1 MASRSS
7 VLRVDEPTVSVLD
20 HKLYQDCYS
29 VTRQDLSYTHSMRAA
44 QVFFCAR
51 VPGMTRNIMAIVDHR
66 SLASDILEG
75 VGGQG
80 NVDSVVHCATRLR
93 FKLRDSAK
101 ANTDAIKALPGV
113 LAVMKAGGQYQV
125 VIGDDV
131 PTVHAE
137 ITKLTVGGVAAER
150 TEAVVDGPAWSPK
163 RLLNGFIEVVSS
175 IFQPIVWPL
184 AGAGLLKAV
193 LTLVLQFGWLDATS
207 QTYDILAAAA
217 DSIFYF
223 LPIFLGYTAANR
235 FGANKFTS
243 MVIAG
248 SLVYP
253 SIIELNTS
261 GESVSFFSIPVT
273 MFNYTSSVIPII
285 VAVLIQ
291 SRLEKLSMRFVP
303 KMLRNFVTPMISIIV
318 MLPLVLL
325 TVGPITSFLA
335 NALSTGIGNI
345 FEFAPWLAGGVMGGL
360 WQVFVLFGLHW
371 GFVPTML
378 NDIAVNGS
386 SILLGPLL
394 SAVLAQAA
402 ATAAVFFRTRSKA
415 RRGVAGPGAVS
426 GFIAGVT
433 EPAIYAVNLPLKK
446 PFFFGIAGGAVG
458 GAIAASGG
466 SAATAFVFPSVLAL
480 SAFTT
485 VGSFALQIVGIVV
498 AVSIAFALTFAFVD
512 REKAEEATSAD
523 TTVTVGT
530 VEIVAPVDGT
540 IVALADVPDR
550 VFSSGVL
557 GQGFGVV
564 PSEGVVRAPIS
575 GTVITVMKSGHAYG
589 IRSSDGVEVLV
600 HIGIDTVRMNG
611 EGFTPSVARGDIV
624 TVGDIIAEFDVDAVR
639 KAGFDP
645 MTLVVV
651 TNSKQLASIEPI
663 SSGAVSHGTPSI
675 AITA

>member
-1 MASRSS
+1 
-7 VLRVDEPTVSVLD
+7 
-20 HKLYQDCYS
+20 
-29 VTRQDLSYTHSMRAA
+29 
-44 QVFFCAR
+44 
-51 VPGMTRNIMAIVDHR
+51 MAIIDHR

-75 VGGQG
+75 VGGQS

-101 ANTDAIKALPGV
+101 ANTDAVKALPGV
-113 LAVMKAGGQYQV
+113 LVVMKAGGQYQV

-137 ITKLTVGGVAAER
+137 ITKLTGNASTEER
-150 TEAVVDGPAWSPK
+150 TGAVVEGSAWSPK
-163 RLLNGFIEVVSS
+163 RLLNGFIDVVSS

-184 AGAGLLKAV
+184 AGAGLLKA
-193 LTLVLQFGWLDATS
+193 LLSLVVQFGWLDASS
-207 QTYDILAAAA
+207 QTYVILAATA

-243 MVIAG
+243 MAIAG
-248 SLVYP
+248 ALVYP
-253 SIIELNTS
+253 SIVELSAS
-261 GESVSFFSIPVT
+261 GESVRFFAVPVT

-291 SRLEKLSMRFVP
+291 ARLEKILMRFLP
-303 KMLRNFVTPMISIIV
+303 KMLRNFATPMMSIIV
-318 MLPLVLL
+318 MVPLILL
-325 TVGPITSFLA
+325 TVGPVTSFLA
-335 NALSTGIGNI
+335 NALSTGIGNV
-345 FEFAPWLAGGVMGGL
+345 FVFAPWLAGGVLGGL

-371 GFVPTML
+371 GLIPTML
-378 NDIAVNGS
+378 NDIAISGS

-402 ATAAVFFRTRSKA
+402 ATLAVFFRTRNSL
-415 RRGVAGPGAVS
+415 RRSVAGPAAAS
-426 GFIAGVT
+426 GFLAGVT
-433 EPAIYAVNLPLKK
+433 EPAIYGVNLPLKK
-446 PFFFGIAGGAVG
+446 PFFFGIVGGTVG
-458 GAIAASGG
+458 GAIASSGG
-466 SAATAFVFPSVLAL
+466 SAATAFVFPSILAL
-480 SAFTT
+480 PAFTT
-485 VGSFALQIVGIVV
+485 VGNFALQVTGVV
-498 AVSIAFALTFAFVD
+498 IAVSVSFALTFAFVD
-512 REKAEEATSAD
+512 REKAAEVDSSDA
-523 TTVTVGT
+523 TVTVGT
-530 VEIVAPVDGT
+530 VEITSPVDGT
-540 IVALADVPDR
+540 IVPLADVPDR

-575 GTVITVMKSGHAYG
+575 GTVITAMKTGHAYG

-611 EGFTPSVARGDIV
+611 EGFTPSVARGDVV
-624 TVGDIIAEFDVDAVR
+624 TAGDIIAEFDVTAVQ

-651 TNSKQLASIEPI
+651 TNSKQLASIESI
-663 SSGAVSHGTPSI
+663 SSGAVSHGTPAI
-675 AITA
+675 AITV

>member
-1 MASRSS
+1 
-7 VLRVDEPTVSVLD
+7 
-20 HKLYQDCYS
+20 
-29 VTRQDLSYTHSMRAA
+29 
-44 QVFFCAR
+44 
-51 VPGMTRNIMAIVDHR
+51 MAIVDHR

-93 FKLRDSAK
+93 FKLRDSAR
-101 ANTDAIKALPGV
+101 ANTDAVKALPGV

-137 ITKLTVGGVAAER
+137 IMKLTGSGSITDR
-150 TEAVVDGPAWSPK
+150 TVDAIDGPAWSPR

-184 AGAGLLKAV
+184 AGAGLFKA
-193 LTLVLQFGWLDATS
+193 LLSLVLQFGWLDATS
-207 QTYDILAAAA
+207 QTYVILAAAA

-248 SLVYP
+248 ALVYP
-253 SIIELNTS
+253 SIVELNAS
-261 GESVSFFSIPVT
+261 GESVQFFSIPVT

-291 SRLEKLSMRFVP
+291 SWLEKFCMRVVP
-303 KMLRNFVTPMISIIV
+303 KMMRNFVTPMVSIIV
-318 MLPLVLL
+318 MLPIILL

-335 NALSTGIGNI
+335 NALSAGIGNI
-345 FEFAPWLAGGVMGGL
+345 FEFAPWLAGAVMGGL

-386 SILLGPLL
+386 SPLLGTLL

-402 ATAAVFFRTRSKA
+402 ATAAVFFRTRSA
-415 RRGVAGPGAVS
+415 VRRGVAGPAAVS

-433 EPAIYAVNLPLKK
+433 EPAIYGVNLPLKK
-446 PFFFGIAGGAVG
+446 PFFFGIIGGAVG

-466 SAATAFVFPSVLAL
+466 SAATSFVFPSLLAL
-480 SAFTT
+480 SALTT
-485 VGSFALQIVGIVV
+485 VGSFVLQIVGIVL
-498 AVSIAFALTFAFVD
+498 AVSISFALTFVFVD
-512 REKAEEATSAD
+512 RESAD
-523 TTVTVGT
+523 EPVESADATVTVGT
-530 VEIVAPVDGT
+530 VEVLAPVDGI

-557 GQGFGVV
+557 GQGFGVT
-564 PSEGVVRAPIS
+564 PKDGVVRAPIS
-575 GTVITVMKSGHAYG
+575 GTIVTVMKTGHAYG
-589 IRSSDGVEVLV
+589 IRSAEGVEVLV

-611 EGFTPSVARGDIV
+611 EGFTPSVARGDVV
-624 TVGDIIAEFDVDAVR
+624 TVGDVIAEFDVAAV
-639 KAGFDP
+639 KEAGFDP

-663 SSGAVSHGTPSI
+663 SSGAVSHGTPAI
-675 AITA
+675 AITV

>member
-1 MASRSS
+1 
-7 VLRVDEPTVSVLD
+7 
-20 HKLYQDCYS
+20 
-29 VTRQDLSYTHSMRAA
+29 
-44 QVFFCAR
+44 
-51 VPGMTRNIMAIVDHR
+51 MAIVDHR

-80 NVDSVVHCATRLR
+80 NIDSVVHCATRLR
-93 FKLRDSAK
+93 FKLRDSAR
-101 ANTDAIKALPGV
+101 ANTDAVKALPGV

-131 PTVHAE
+131 PKVHAE
-137 ITKLTVGGVAAER
+137 IMKLTGSGSITDR
-150 TEAVVDGPAWSPK
+150 TEAAVDGPAWSPR

-184 AGAGLLKAV
+184 AGAGLFKA
-193 LTLVLQFGWLDATS
+193 LLSLVLQFGWLDATS
-207 QTYDILAAAA
+207 QTYVILAAAA

-248 SLVYP
+248 ALVYP
-253 SIIELNTS
+253 SIVELNAS
-261 GESVSFFSIPVT
+261 GEPVQFLSIPVT

-291 SRLEKLSMRFVP
+291 SWLEKLCMRVVP
-303 KMLRNFVTPMISIIV
+303 RMMRNFVTPMVSIIV
-318 MLPLVLL
+318 MLPLILL

-345 FEFAPWLAGGVMGGL
+345 FEFAPWLAGAVMGGL

-371 GFVPTML
+371 GLVPTML

-386 SILLGPLL
+386 SALLATLL

-402 ATAAVFFRTRSKA
+402 ATAAVFFRTRSTV
-415 RRGVAGPGAVS
+415 RRGVAGPAAVS

-433 EPAIYAVNLPLKK
+433 EPAIYGVNLPLKK
-446 PFFFGIAGGAVG
+446 PFFFGIIGGAVG

-466 SAATAFVFPSVLAL
+466 SAATSFVFPSLLAL
-480 SAFTT
+480 SALTT
-485 VGSFALQIVGIVV
+485 VGSFVLQIVGIVF
-498 AVSIAFALTFAFVD
+498 AVSISFALTFVFVD
-512 REKAEEATSAD
+512 RESAD
-523 TTVTVGT
+523 EPVESAEPATTTGT
-530 VEIVAPVDGT
+530 VEILAPVDGT

-557 GQGFGVV
+557 GQGFGVT
-564 PSEGVVRAPIS
+564 PTDGVVRAPIT
-575 GTVITVMKSGHAYG
+575 GTVVTVMKTGHAYG
-589 IRSSDGVEVLV
+589 IRSAEGVEVLV

-611 EGFTPSVARGDIV
+611 EGFTPAVAQGDRV
-624 TVGDIIAEFDVDAVR
+624 TFGDIIAEFDVDAVQ

-645 MTLVVV
+645 MTVVVV
-651 TNSKQLASIEPI
+651 TNSKQLASIEPM

-675 AITA
+675 AITV

>member
-1 MASRSS
+1 MAII
-7 VLRVDEPTVSVLD
+7 D
-20 HKLYQDCYS
+20 HK
-29 VTRQDLSYTHSMRAA
+29 T
-44 QVFFCAR
+44 
-51 VPGMTRNIMAIVDHR
+51 
-66 SLASDILEG
+66 LASDILEG
-75 VGGQG
+75 VGGTS
-80 NVDSVVHCATRLR
+80 NVDSVIHCATRLR
-93 FKLRDSAK
+93 FKLRDSTRAD
-101 ANTDAIKALPGV
+101 TERIKALPGV

-131 PTVHAE
+131 PKVHAE
-137 ITKLTVGGVAAER
+137 IVKTNGSASTTKR
-150 TEAVVDGPAWSPK
+150 TEAATESADWSPR
-163 RLLNGFIEVVSS
+163 RLLNAFIEVVSS

-184 AGAGLLKAV
+184 AGAGLFKA
-193 LTLVLQFGWLDATS
+193 LLSLVLQFGWLDATS
-207 QTYDILAAAA
+207 QTYVILAAAA

-248 SLVYP
+248 ALVYP
-253 SIIELNTS
+253 SIVELNAS
-261 GESVSFFSIPVT
+261 GESVQFFSIPVT

-291 SRLEKLSMRFVP
+291 SWLEKLSMRTVP
-303 KMLRNFVTPMISIIV
+303 KMMRNFVTPMVSIIV
-318 MLPLVLL
+318 MLPLILL
-325 TVGPITSFLA
+325 TVGPVTSFLA
-335 NALSTGIGNI
+335 NALSTGVSNV
-345 FEFAPWLAGGVMGGL
+345 FDFAPWLAGGVMGGL

-386 SILLGPLL
+386 SVLLGTLL

-402 ATAAVFFRTRSKA
+402 ATAAVFLRTRSAA
-415 RRGVAGPGAVS
+415 RRGVAGPAAVS

-433 EPAIYAVNLPLKK
+433 EPAIYGVNLPLKK
-446 PFFFGIAGGAVG
+446 PFLFGIAGGAVG

-466 SAATAFVFPSVLAL
+466 SAATSFVFPSLLAL
-480 SAFTT
+480 SALTT
-485 VGSFALQIVGIVV
+485 VGSLALQIVGIVL
-498 AVSIAFALTFAFVD
+498 AVIISFTLTFLFVD
-512 REKAEEATSAD
+512 RESVDELGESITPAEEVAS
-523 TTVTVGT
+523 VH
-530 VEIVAPVDGT
+530 IVAPVDGT

-557 GQGFGVV
+557 GQGFGVI

-575 GTVITVMKSGHAYG
+575 GTVITVMKTGHAYG

-611 EGFTPSVARGDIV
+611 EGFVPSVARGDVV
-624 TVGDIIAEFDVDAVR
+624 TVGEIIAEFDVDAVR
-639 KAGFDP
+639 AAGFDP

-651 TNSKQLASIEPI
+651 TNSKQIASIEPI
-663 SSGAVSHGTPSI
+663 SSGAVSHGTPAV
-675 AITA
+675 AITV